1 MTVFI
6 TFNRIKR

>member
-6 TFNRIKR
+6 TFTCSR